1 MPPMPAR
8 AARLLRALAPLLL
21 AAAPAACLPAAT
33 TARPAPAAATADT
46 IFPSIRW
53 TRSSAEH
60 RAIFLQTYRLAT
72 EELERR
78 AAGRAEGSWAVI
90 LDADET
96 VLDNA
101 QYQQERARAGL
112 PYSDESWNAWVRRE
126 AATPLPGAAAFVARV
141 RALGGRAVIVTNRDA
156 SVCDETRANLR
167 ALGVVVDA
175 VLCREPGP
183 SDKNPRFEAVRR
195 GVAPSPLPPLAVVMW
210 VGDNVGDFPGQSQA
224 IRTGAADAFA
234 EFGRSWIVLP
244 NPMYGSWER
253 NPLP

>member
-1 MPPMPAR
+1 M
-8 AARLLRALAPLLL
+8 RALRPLLAL
-21 AAAPAACLPAAT
+21 ALAAPSACAPAAAPAP
-33 TARPAPAAATADT
+33 PAPAAVAAADT
-46 IFPSIRW
+46 TFPSIRW

-78 AAGRAEGSWAVI
+78 AAGRSAGTWAVV

-112 PYSDESWNAWVRRE
+112 GYTDESWNAWVRRE
-126 AATPLPGAAAFVARV
+126 EAAALPGAAEFVARV

-156 SVCDETRANLR
+156 SVCDPTQANLR
-167 ALGVVVDA
+167 ALGIAVDA
-175 VLCREPGP
+175 VLCRAPGP
-183 SDKNPRFEAVRR
+183 GDKNPRFRAVQT
-195 GVAPSPLPPLAVVMW
+195 GTAPSPLPPLAVVMW
-210 VGDNVGDFPGQSQA
+210 VGDNIQDFPGQSQA
-224 IRTGAADAFA
+224 IRTGPAAAFA
-234 EFGRSWIVLP
+234 EFGRAYIVLP

-253 NPLP
+253 TPLP

>member
-1 MPPMPAR
+1 MTALH
-8 AARLLRALAPLLL
+8 ARLVRRLLPLLV
-21 AAAPAACLPAAT
+21 AAVAPTACLSVAST
-33 TARPAPAAATADT
+33 TASPAPAAVVDTA
-46 IFPSIRW
+46 FPSVRW
-53 TRSSAEH
+53 VRSSAEH

-78 AAGRAEGSWAVI
+78 AAGRAAGSWAVI

-112 PYSDESWNAWVRRE
+112 PYTDESWNDWVRRE
-126 AATPLPGAAAFVARV
+126 AATALPGAAEFVARV

-156 SVCDETRANLR
+156 SVCEPTRANLR
-167 ALGVVVDA
+167 ALGIAVDA

-183 SDKNPRFEAVRR
+183 GDKNPRFRAVQA
-195 GVAPSPLPPLAVVMW
+195 GTAPSPLPPLAVVMW
-210 VGDNVGDFPGQSQA
+210 VGDNVGDFPGLSQA
-224 IRTGAADAFA
+224 IRTQPASAFA

>member
-1 MPPMPAR
+1 MTALHAR
-8 AARLLRALAPLLL
+8 VARRLLPLLVV
-21 AAAPAACLPAAT
+21 AVAPAACVSVAST
-33 TARPAPAAATADT
+33 TATPAPAVVADT
-46 IFPSIRW
+46 AFPSIRW

-72 EELERR
+72 ERLEQH
-78 AAGRAEGSWAVI
+78 AAGRAAGTWAVI

-126 AATPLPGAAAFVARV
+126 AATVLPGAAEFVARV
-141 RALGGRAVIVTNRDA
+141 RTLGGRAVIVTNRDA
-156 SVCDETRANLR
+156 SVCDPTRANLR
-167 ALGVVVDA
+167 ALGIAVDA

-183 SDKNPRFEAVRR
+183 SDKNPRFRAVQA
-195 GVAPSPLPPLAVVMW
+195 GAAPSPLPALAVVMW
-210 VGDNVGDFPGQSQA
+210 VGDNVGDFPGGSQA
-224 IRTGAADAFA
+224 LRTQPASAFA
-234 EFGRSWIVLP
+234 EFGRTWIVLP

-253 NPLP
+253 TPLP